1 MNPTAPGNG
10 HGDILI
16 VDDDL
21 PSLRLLSDLLAEQGY
36 DVRSARDGQTA
47 FMLVSAD
54 PPDLILL
61 DIEMPETNGFQICE
75 QLKSSPES
83 RDIPILFISARD
95 DVLAKVKGFEVGG
108 VDYINKP
115 YQDLEILARI
125 KTHLTISR
133 LQASLVERIDQLS
146 ALHNI
151 AQAITKQNELNKAL
165 EVTCKT
171 ITNLFGVSLTLI
183 ALQGNESTEL
193 KGLVG
198 FERASGMITA
208 SRLESA
214 VFDPTILSGS
224 GHQEL
229 SAIQVHLDS
238 LPLPELIRR
247 YLDQYRLTSGLIVPL
262 VSRGERLGHMILVKD
277 DLGLP
282 FQKHEIELAET
293 IANDIAAAIENDRLT
308 EQAQAAAVD
317 AERQR
322 LARELHDSVTQ
333 SIYSLVL
340 LSSGWESMARQGKL
354 EDPVDAFRRLGSIG
368 QQALREM
375 RLLLHQLRPSI
386 LEDEGLVKAIQ
397 QRLDTVEKRSN
408 IEAQLVI
415 DGNFDHLPEKVEDE
429 LYHIA
434 QEALNNTLRHAR
446 AQSVKVFM
454 RESENKVILCV
465 EDDGVGFDTSIQH
478 SGMGLINIQDRVKA
492 ISGELSIIS
501 EVGRGTQMTVSVDIS
516 QESST
521 T

>member
-75 QLKSSPES
+75 QLKRSPES

-151 AQAITKQNELNKAL
+151 TQAITKQNDLNMAL

-198 FERASGMITA
+198 FERASGIITS

-214 VFDPTILSGS
+214 VFDPTFLSGS

-247 YLDQYRLTSGLIVPL
+247 LCRWYL
-262 VSRGERLGHMILVKD
+262 
-277 DLGLP
+277 
-282 FQKHEIELAET
+282 
-293 IANDIAAAIENDRLT
+293 
-308 EQAQAAAVD
+308 
-317 AERQR
+317 
-322 LARELHDSVTQ
+322 
-333 SIYSLVL
+333 
-340 LSSGWESMARQGKL
+340 
-354 EDPVDAFRRLGSIG
+354 
-368 QQALREM
+368 
-375 RLLLHQLRPSI
+375 
-386 LEDEGLVKAIQ
+386 EGNAW
-397 QRLDTVEKRSN
+397 DT
-408 IEAQLVI
+408 
-415 DGNFDHLPEKVEDE
+415 
-429 LYHIA
+429 
-434 QEALNNTLRHAR
+434 
-446 AQSVKVFM
+446 
-454 RESENKVILCV
+454 
-465 EDDGVGFDTSIQH
+465 
-478 SGMGLINIQDRVKA
+478 
-492 ISGELSIIS
+492 
-501 EVGRGTQMTVSVDIS
+501 
-516 QESST
+516 
-521 T
+521 